1 MSPRRRFRTLR
12 EKAWWVSAQSIVN
25 ALTVGIIIATFL
37 FEGMV
42 KDASKDSQQLLPL
55 TIDDSAS
62 IISPSHELHHS
73 DLKIAKEV
81 MEVEIRGASHK
92 EPISS
97 PDLTG
102 NTSKPS
108 MQTTPTLRADTPIN
122 SSQIV
127 TNVSMKNESTARK
140 AHEKYEA
147 PLNAS
152 PSDEAT
158 QNVLKSP
165 QQFAAKEFF
174 SGNTENKSDI
184 SAGIEGFRQF
194 AGDKAL
200 KDALKK
206 RKSLK
211 SSEDET
217 TGDLKHDVPNVNLD
231 IQSKPGNFSFLNTN
245 TTEEVSR
252 QFQGIEKRAENA
264 QLFEA
269 EDVTRLSYMLY
280 RLIVTHKISSLL
292 DVPCTTSIQWM
303 PALLQRLEFEIPKF
317 HYRCVVPDDEH
328 LVTAVLNYKDLG
340 SAVSRKDS
348 TFWASKLPRTDLA
361 FVWYG
366 IGYMPPK
373 ESWMLL
379 KALRKAGTKYV
390 VVPNHPDV
398 TRNQA
403 RKTDHGRVNVRRAP
417 YLFDEPFRL
426 VNNISSTSMR
436 KQLLMYELAAIRS
449 DLA

>member
-1 MSPRRRFRTLR
+1 M
-12 EKAWWVSAQSIVN
+12 SAQSIVN
-25 ALTVGIIIATFL
+25 ALTVGIILAIFL

-42 KDASKDSQQLLPL
+42 KNASKDSQQLLPS
-55 TIDDSAS
+55 TNDDSTS
-62 IISPSHELHHS
+62 IIPPSHELHHS
-73 DLKIAKEV
+73 NLKIAKEV
-81 MEVEIRGASHK
+81 SEVEVRGASHK
-92 EPISS
+92 EAISS
-97 PDLTG
+97 LDLTG

-108 MQTTPTLRADTPIN
+108 MQAPLTLRADTPIN

-127 TNVSMKNESTARK
+127 TIVSMKNGSMTKK

-147 PLNAS
+147 PMNAS
-152 PSDEAT
+152 PSDDAT
-158 QNVLKSP
+158 RNVSKSS

-174 SGNTENKSDI
+174 SGNTENKSDV
-184 SAGIEGFRQF
+184 SVGIEGFRQF
-194 AGDKAL
+194 AEDKAL
-200 KDALKK
+200 KDALRK
-206 RKSLK
+206 RKSFK

-217 TGDLKHDVPNVNLD
+217 KGVLNHGISNNNVD
-231 IQSKPGNFSFLNTN
+231 IQSKPGNFSSLNTN

-264 QLFEA
+264 HLFEA

-317 HYRCVVPDDEH
+317 HYRCIVPDDEH

-348 TFWASKLPRTDLA
+348 TFWASKLPTADLA

-366 IGYMPPK
+366 IGFMRPK

-403 RKTDHGRVNVRRAP
+403 QKTDHGRVNVRRAP

-426 VNNISSTSMR
+426 VNNINSTSMR